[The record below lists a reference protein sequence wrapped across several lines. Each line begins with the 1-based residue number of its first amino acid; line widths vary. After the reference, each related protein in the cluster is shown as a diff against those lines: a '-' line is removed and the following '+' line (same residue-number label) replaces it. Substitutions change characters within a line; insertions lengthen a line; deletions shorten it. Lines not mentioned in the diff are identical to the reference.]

1 MKKNRRRW
9 SLTSCSTTRER
20 AYIFH
25 SINRLYTFRT
35 VLVFCLELYF
45 FSWSSCSSAA
55 VVLQTEDTPPA
66 ILLDASSL
74 SHYYCCFSESVL
86 EFKTFTKKAMI
97 LAFRRW
103 CWNSR
108 CESSPRRITPKNKFL
123 PYVVSL
129 VAMKLTVM
137 MLLASNK
144 RSHPQRMGALS
155 ADYSLTVT
163 AVDTVGKDEMNNRRY
178 WQMLE
183 NLEEAEIEGTATNRT
198 HPSSIWLIYN
208 RVPRCGGLTMVFLMK
223 ELAKVNR
230 FAHQRHQYRTP
241 WNRLLIEEEM
251 KNLVTWFEYQHQ
263 AKSYDRH
270 FLHVNF
276 TRFQRY
282 TKNLRPT
289 YMNIVRDPA
298 EREYSAFRGRRSQ
311 DPLQIT
317 QEIKR
322 RDAAGAGTGMEWY
335 TKSFD
340 DCILDE
346 DEECA
351 FNSSEYTF
359 SRAIPYFCGQDPRC
373 LVPRSRWALQRAKFI
388 IEHEYSVVGI
398 LDKMNETLHVLE
410 RYIPRFFSG
419 SAKIYYSRGYG
430 RRHENR
436 YIKSKPALSDQVL
449 AKLRD
454 SLSDEYELY
463 EFCQQRLYHQY
474 QQTINTH

>member
-1 MKKNRRRW
+1 
-9 SLTSCSTTRER
+9 
-20 AYIFH
+20 
-25 SINRLYTFRT
+25 
-35 VLVFCLELYF
+35 
-45 FSWSSCSSAA
+45 
-55 VVLQTEDTPPA
+55 
-66 ILLDASSL
+66 
-74 SHYYCCFSESVL
+74 
-86 EFKTFTKKAMI
+86 
-97 LAFRRW
+97 
-103 CWNSR
+103 
-108 CESSPRRITPKNKFL
+108 
-123 PYVVSL
+123 
-129 VAMKLTVM
+129 
-137 MLLASNK
+137 
-144 RSHPQRMGALS
+144 MGTALS
-155 ADYSLTVT
+155 ADSSLAVT
-163 AVDTVGKDEMNNRRY
+163 AVDAVGEEEMKNRRY

-183 NLEEAEIEGTATNRT
+183 NLEEADIEGTGINRT
-198 HPSSIWLIYN
+198 HHSSIWLIYN

-241 WNRLLIEEEM
+241 WNR
-251 KNLVTWFEYQHQ
+251 
-263 AKSYDRH
+263 
-270 FLHVNF
+270 
-276 TRFQRY
+276 Y

-289 YMNIVRDPA
+289 YINIVRDPA

-346 DEECA
+346 DPECA

-398 LDKMNETLHVLE
+398 LDKMNETLQVLE
-410 RYIPRFFSG
+410 RYIPRFFAG
-419 SAKIYYSRGYG
+419 SSKIYYSRGYG

-436 YIKSKPALSDQVL
+436 YIKSKPSLSEKVL

-463 EFCQQRLYHQY
+463 DFCQQRLYHQY
-474 QQTINTH
+474 QETINTH